1 VLFDNNTIQEC
12 YSNSLRVESLQS
24 LPPDLPLLP
33 DPVQQQEQPG
43 TVVADTNIAPSVE
56 EDDASEEDLPLH
68 RPEDDEISEAAGEPD
83 DEEQRPVGMIPRGEE
98 HEPALR
104 TYHRRKMEAQDKI
117 RQLIGTTVR
126 EKSKN
131 QSILWTV
138 VEKHEPSEY
147 IPPIEDN
154 QSIGWTD
161 YKKLLDT
168 SKNTIFASL
177 FLELMFK
184 DKAHIK
190 ELVTKMNFEIEKARD
205 SKVKYFTPE
214 EFLIGIGL
222 IIGASEF
229 DQQGKKC
236 WITSDHFNPDE
247 DNDDCDYE
255 FSSLVQHPN
264 FDRYMSYCRFKDF
277 RRFFPTIWHSDN
289 RNESDPWWAFADAI
303 DNFNSIRK
311 NKITKS
317 PWAIIDESMS
327 AWRPRTTALGG
338 LPNISHVPR
347 KPEPLGT
354 EFKCTACPATGCMI
368 ALEIQR
374 GREGMKN
381 RQYNAAF
388 GNTAGCTLRLMDISG
403 CKAVKG
409 DAWFGSVRSCATLK
423 QHGYESVLQV
433 KQNHALYPKSFIL
446 ETLNDA
452 PGGVFVCLSGTAP
465 NGIPLI
471 ALGYRYSRKTVL
483 FFVMSSAAGST
494 KLGNPYK
501 MKYTDGFG
509 NLCERNVDRPEVISK
524 FFEDSN
530 VIDTHNHVRQFELA
544 FEKKWLTKDPFFRLT
559 TTIIGMCVTDAWR
572 LASVH
577 KLINNSRKKV
587 CIDDEKKMAIKKF
600 SGIVAFQLI
609 STVST
614 LLSDDPM
621 QVVSIFSVGEPK
633 DENDDISQLNSTLS
647 SESSG
652 VIKVLRTLTDAN
664 HKPHRLVKLPR
675 KRTENSRHKGT
686 MARKCKLC
694 QERGIR
700 HDVVYYCLDCGE
712 NNNYCSLD
720 QHNKTRDCFMEH
732 VRSIK
737 RCLPSRRVV
746 RTTEV

>member
-1 VLFDNNTIQEC
+1 MQPVDEPQRSVRVKRIALNTRVSGKCGDLLETGEPGRRKRARIYGTVIEAIDAKRYKVLFDNNTIQEC

-190 ELVTKMNFEIEKARD
+190 ELVT
-205 SKVKYFTPE
+205 
-214 EFLIGIGL
+214 
-222 IIGASEF
+222 
-229 DQQGKKC
+229 
-236 WITSDHFNPDE
+236 
-247 DNDDCDYE
+247 
-255 FSSLVQHPN
+255 
-264 FDRYMSYCRFKDF
+264 
-277 RRFFPTIWHSDN
+277 
-289 RNESDPWWAFADAI
+289 
-303 DNFNSIRK
+303 
-311 NKITKS
+311 
-317 PWAIIDESMS
+317 
-327 AWRPRTTALGG
+327 
-338 LPNISHVPR
+338 
-347 KPEPLGT
+347 
-354 EFKCTACPATGCMI
+354 
-368 ALEIQR
+368 
-374 GREGMKN
+374 
-381 RQYNAAF
+381 
-388 GNTAGCTLRLMDISG
+388 
-403 CKAVKG
+403 
-409 DAWFGSVRSCATLK
+409 
-423 QHGYESVLQV
+423 
-433 KQNHALYPKSFIL
+433 
-446 ETLNDA
+446 
-452 PGGVFVCLSGTAP
+452 GGVFVCLSGTAP